1 MRQSTYGETR
11 NLEAACFINS
21 LKALKAINAIKR
33 YFWLLMRLKLIYP
46 YSLHLVQML
55 EKELVPACLKLY
67 FNPTDVGAKSY
78 LKTLRQLWRQELD
91 MMESFILGM
100 VDPCAFCIIVEA
112 EARRIAGKVKKDQYS
127 QDCDLLR

>member
-1 MRQSTYGETR
+1 M
-11 NLEAACFINS
+11 
-21 LKALKAINAIKR
+21 K
-33 YFWLLMRLKLIYP
+33 LKLIYP